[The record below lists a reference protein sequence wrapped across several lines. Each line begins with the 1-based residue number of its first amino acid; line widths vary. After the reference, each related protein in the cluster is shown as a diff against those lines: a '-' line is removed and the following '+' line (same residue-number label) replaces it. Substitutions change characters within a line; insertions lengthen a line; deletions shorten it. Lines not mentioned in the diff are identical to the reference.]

1 MAWRKAP
8 RAAEGSISPPAEQI
22 ARGGFFFAVP
32 TLSPFREGVGRVRR
46 LHRAAD
52 AVRAIFVG
60 ARTRTPM
67 SDVRLSPGEAAAL
80 RTALSAL
87 VVKTRTGELG
97 IVHGADRFVSTR
109 LIFRRPEL
117 DALHA
122 AARKLGL
129 GGIGE
134 HRG

>member
-1 MAWRKAP
+1 
-8 RAAEGSISPPAEQI
+8 
-22 ARGGFFFAVP
+22 
-32 TLSPFREGVGRVRR
+32 
-46 LHRAAD
+46 
-52 AVRAIFVG
+52 
-60 ARTRTPM
+60 M

-97 IVHGADRFVSTR
+97 IMHGAARFVSTQR
-109 LIFRRPEL
+109 IFRRPEL
-117 DALHA
+117 EALQT

-134 HRG
+134 HDG

>member
-1 MAWRKAP
+1 
-8 RAAEGSISPPAEQI
+8 
-22 ARGGFFFAVP
+22 
-32 TLSPFREGVGRVRR
+32 
-46 LHRAAD
+46 
-52 AVRAIFVG
+52 
-60 ARTRTPM
+60 M

-97 IVHGADRFVSTR
+97 IVHGAGRFVSTQR
-109 LIFRRPEL
+109 IFRKAEL

-129 GGIGE
+129 GGVGE
-134 HRG
+134 HGG